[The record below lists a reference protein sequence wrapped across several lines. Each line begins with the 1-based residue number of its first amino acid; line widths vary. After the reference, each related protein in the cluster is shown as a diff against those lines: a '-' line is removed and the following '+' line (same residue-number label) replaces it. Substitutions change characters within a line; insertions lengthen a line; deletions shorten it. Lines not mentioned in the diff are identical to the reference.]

1 MANMN
6 DRYMEEYE
14 AARSGRPSIQET
26 LTKAQEQERKKKR
39 HRYEKIGGRPPR
51 PDWCLELVLLLLH
64 PDAAVYGQTD
74 SKSGPAA

>member
-6 DRYMEEYE
+6 DHYMEEYE

-39 HRYEKIGGRPPR
+39 HRYEK
-51 PDWCLELVLLLLH
+51 
-64 PDAAVYGQTD
+64 
-74 SKSGPAA
+74 